1 MVLLRV
7 CSCVHSLLLW
17 HLFDAL
23 LPRIYNDSSFRG
35 DGHCDFVYERAGGNL
50 TMGFRRLFTI
60 QWKNVFGFTRTMAK
74 RSGRSSL
81 SILFDFIDCYRKRG
95 TTWLNYMNFG
105 FDRQREPAIRDT
117 FATEYKDNAVMFRC
131 NVPERARV
139 IKDKGLFNEAY
150 REFLGRD
157 FIDLRH
163 ADCAAYEA
171 FVGRFDTVF
180 AKPASGCGG
189 DGVEKLTRE
198 QARGQFDRL
207 VREGKVVI
215 EEAARQHSELNAIN
229 ADSVN
234 TLRTCTCINELG
246 DVTVLYMVLRIGR
259 KGSVVDNMSAG
270 GLYTKLSDDGRITHP
285 CYSAVG
291 FGTVYTHHPDTNLP
305 FAGIQL
311 PMIDQVKELV
321 VRAALKY
328 PGTRYVGWDVAI
340 TPKGPVLIEGNDRPG
355 TDLPQTFVHSDT
367 GRGLVDAYEKA
378 LSIQLR

>member
-1 MVLLRV
+1 MTLVFAEAVIATL
-7 CSCVHSLLLW
+7 STSGQEE
-17 HLFDAL
+17 
-23 LPRIYNDSSFRG
+23 IS
-35 DGHCDFVYERAGGNL
+35 
-50 TMGFRRLFTI
+50 MGFRRLFTI
-60 QWKNVFGFTRTMAK
+60 QWKNVFGFARTMAK

-81 SILFDFIDCYRKRG
+81 SILFDFVDCYRKRG

-105 FDRQREPAIRDT
+105 FDRQRDPAIRDT

-131 NVPERARV
+131 NTPERARV

-157 FIDLRH
+157 YIDLRY

-171 FVGRFDTVF
+171 FIERFDTVF

-189 DGVEKLTRE
+189 DGIEKLTRE

-207 VREGKVVI
+207 VRKGKVVI

-234 TLRTCTCINELG
+234 TLRTCTCINDQG

-305 FAGIQL
+305 FVGIQL

-340 TPKGPVLIEGNDRPG
+340 TPEGPVLIEGMIAPEPISRR
-355 TDLPQTFVHSDT
+355 HS
-367 GRGLVDAYEKA
+367 RIPIRDAV
-378 LSIQLR
+378 LSPRTRKRFLSN

>member
-1 MVLLRV
+1 VYT
-7 CSCVHSLLLW
+7 H
-17 HLFDAL
+17 HPDTN
-23 LPRIYNDSSFRG
+23 LP
-35 DGHCDFVYERAGGNL
+35 
-50 TMGFRRLFTI
+50 FTGI
-60 QWKNVFGFTRTMAK
+60 QLPM
-74 RSGRSSL
+74 
-81 SILFDFIDCYRKRG
+81 
-95 TTWLNYMNFG
+95 
-105 FDRQREPAIRDT
+105 
-117 FATEYKDNAVMFRC
+117 
-131 NVPERARV
+131 
-139 IKDKGLFNEAY
+139 
-150 REFLGRD
+150 
-157 FIDLRH
+157 
-163 ADCAAYEA
+163 
-171 FVGRFDTVF
+171 
-180 AKPASGCGG
+180 
-189 DGVEKLTRE
+189 
-198 QARGQFDRL
+198 
-207 VREGKVVI
+207 I

-305 FAGIQL
+305 FVGIQL

-340 TPKGPVLIEGNDRPG
+340 TPEGPVLIEGNDRPG
-355 TDLPQTFVHSDT
+355 TDLPQTFAHSDT
-367 GRGLVDAYEKA
+367 GLGLVAAYEKA